1 MPNHVAGKEKRRW
14 QRHLLS
20 APIRL
25 LTSDAHIDARGLT
38 VSEGGMCLFAVAN
51 LGIGSQV
58 EVEFIHPHS
67 RQLVRAHAAVR
78 NRAAYLYGIEFLA

>member
-1 MPNHVAGKEKRRW
+1 MVNRPANREKRRW
-14 QRHLLS
+14 ERHLLS

-25 LTSDAHIDARGLT
+25 LTSEVDIDARGLT

-58 EVEFIHPHS
+58 EVEFIHPRS
-67 RQLVRAHAAVR
+67 RQLIRAQAAIR
-78 NRAAYLYGIEFLA
+78 NRAAYLYGLEFLS